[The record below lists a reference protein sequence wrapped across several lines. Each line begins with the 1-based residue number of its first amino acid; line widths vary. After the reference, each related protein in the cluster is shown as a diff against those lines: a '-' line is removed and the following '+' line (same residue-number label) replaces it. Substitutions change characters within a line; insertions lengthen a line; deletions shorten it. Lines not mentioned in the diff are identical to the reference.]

1 MNGDESIKE
10 KEGRMITKG
19 IEGGGVK
26 AKLKVPFIKIYIAFS
41 LRPALTINRFV
52 AQEIPTLFFTFFH
65 LHFVPRFPKKM
76 FPYLFFSLYFH
87 F

>member
-1 MNGDESIKE
+1 M
-10 KEGRMITKG
+10 
-19 IEGGGVK
+19 K

-65 LHFVPRFPKKM
+65 LHFVPRFPKKNVSL
-76 FPYLFFSLYFH
+76 FIFFSLLSFLTSPPPHPYILKILT
-87 F
+87 